1 MNREDHIKNFID
13 KARTAITNGEYESAL
28 NEISS
33 VLLHDP
39 SHTEALSLAT
49 QLGELLEDKRL
60 NTIGPAGLQF
70 HEAKSD
76 VAPLSSTMYDLHLA
90 KAQQLFAQQMYDT
103 AMAEITQALLANPF
117 AEEAQELEQRLQQKV
132 STRRTVSPLQTSASV
147 NAVLLVAKRYFERK
161 RFAEALEEVDTGLA
175 IEGNH
180 PELLWLRSAILEQ
193 IEVQGTL
200 NREQRLR
207 NYVNRIRERFVKT
220 EFNKALE
227 EIQAALDEFPADRE
241 LIALREEIAAAY
253 NSWQELQL
261 FECHTTTVNE
271 HIRNARQLL
280 RFDRVAEAASEIA
293 LGLLLAPSNEELKKL
308 EKEMWDTQS
317 RLEHARMREEDE
329 RQSVQ
334 KSVTVQMHVIAAEE
348 FAKLGQ
354 FNRALDELAQAY
366 LINPTSAEARQMES
380 NVRQAQQRTA
390 VSPLKLVYR
399 NNRAA
404 RA

>member
-103 AMAEITQALLANPF
+103 AMAEIRQALLANPF

-390 VSPLKLVYR
+390 VSPLKLVYK

>member
-390 VSPLKLVYR
+390 VSPLKLVYK